1 MRSVRPG
8 NLWNYSF
15 IHQTQR
21 STKRSSSNL
30 VFAIPETSRFRR
42 WNGIAWEPWDGII
55 NKMESKEMRSMH
67 PSEGDTDSRIS
78 EAILFQKQ
86 GRIESGRTLAPLN
99 HGSSFLVRD
108 SSLSIPGGSTRCP
121 TCPQVQKENPLPK
134 GSPNALLLYARACVG
149 IMSGRAFLPCLEFRV
164 LGSPKKGG
172 WRALGRL
179 VWGWMNE

>member
-108 SSLSIPGGSTRCP
+108 SSLSIPGGNARCP
-121 TCPQVQKENPLPK
+121 TCAEVQKETPP
-134 GSPNALLLYARACVG
+134 
-149 IMSGRAFLPCLEFRV
+149 
-164 LGSPKKGG
+164 SPKDPQMHCYCTQERVCVCGHYERTG
-172 WRALGRL
+172 LPSLPR
-179 VWGWMNE
+179 V